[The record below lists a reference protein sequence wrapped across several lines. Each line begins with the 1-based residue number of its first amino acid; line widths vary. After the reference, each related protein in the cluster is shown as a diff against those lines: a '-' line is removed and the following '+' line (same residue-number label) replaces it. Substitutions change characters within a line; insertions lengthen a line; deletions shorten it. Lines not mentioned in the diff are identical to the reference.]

1 MYHRRGEANLGKV
14 HHQEL
19 DLKNNVKRPAST
31 GGYQSAKQTKAS
43 GIKCFFKPKSS
54 ATPSLSTTESPSS
67 GRASAVPDPLQVPDN
82 PTVPHPPLPTPES
95 PSSARASAVPDP
107 IQVPDDPTV
116 PDPPLPTPESP
127 SSARASEVPDPNQV
141 PDDSTVPDPPLPTPE
156 SPSSARASAV
166 PDPIQVSDDST
177 APDPEVTTPASVEE
191 ISESPYHPD
200 LTLSSYRQRRQPLRI
215 YTFSGS
221 GLENILGCLTIQL
234 SEGLSVI
241 SCSIILIH
249 I

>member
-1 MYHRRGEANLGKV
+1 M
-14 HHQEL
+14 
-19 DLKNNVKRPAST
+19 
-31 GGYQSAKQTKAS
+31 
-43 GIKCFFKPKSS
+43 
-54 ATPSLSTTESPSS
+54 
-67 GRASAVPDPLQVPDN
+67 PD
-82 PTVPHPPLPTPES
+82 PPLPTPES
-95 PSSARASAVPDP
+95 PSSARASAAPDP
-107 IQVPDDPTV
+107 IQVPDNPTV

-200 LTLSSYRQRRQPLRI
+200 PKLIPPKKTATQNI

-241 SCSIILIH
+241 SCSIVFCLIM
-249 I
+249 

>member
-1 MYHRRGEANLGKV
+1 M
-14 HHQEL
+14 
-19 DLKNNVKRPAST
+19 KRPAST
-31 GGYQSAKQTKAS
+31 GGYQSAKRAKAS

-82 PTVPHPPLPTPES
+82 PTVPDPPLPTPES

-156 SPSSARASAV
+156 SPSSARASEV
-166 PDPIQVSDDST
+166 PDPNQVSDDST
-177 APDPEVTTPASVEE
+177 APDPEVTTLASVEE

-200 LTLSSYRQRRQPLRI
+200 PKLIPLKKTATQNIYFQRKWFGEYPWLSYNS
-215 YTFSGS
+215 
-221 GLENILGCLTIQL
+221 TI
-234 SEGLSVI
+234 GGVI
-241 SCSIILIH
+241 CHIMFNRVLFNYLNTYLII
-249 I
+249 